1 MPRPLG
7 RGWVFIST
15 LALAKTNYNWAEA
28 RFLFVICI
36 PRPKNRGNRIKMNH
50 AIVSTIT
57 DRCKRCYSCIR
68 ECPAAAIRVID
79 GQAKV
84 IEERCITC
92 GHCVKV
98 CSQDAKQIFS
108 EIDQTYQLL
117 QSGNA
122 IAIIAPSFAAS
133 FPDEY
138 SKIPTAIRKLGFT
151 QVIETAFGA
160 DLIAKDYM
168 EVIKADNDKT
178 VISSACPAVVS
189 FIQKYYVDLIPNL
202 AQVVSPMIALGRY
215 LKNDLDEE
223 VKIVFIGP
231 CIAKKHEAQD
241 DEVAGVIDAVLTFTE
256 LKRMFKEQN
265 IFIDKLEE
273 SDFDG
278 PHAMMGKAYPLAGGL
293 IKTIDVSDDILEK
306 DIIVVEGKKNV
317 LEIINEIANNH
328 INAKFTDI
336 LFCEGC
342 ISGPAIDSKLNYYSR
357 REKVI
362 NYIDEKLPKTDK
374 QVWKSNLYNA
384 RKINLLRTFKIDNQR
399 RPYPTEEK
407 IKEILAQTKKFS
419 VKDELNCGACG
430 YPTCREY
437 AVAIAKDLAEKEMC
451 LPYLLDELKSAYDN
465 LSNTEEQLR
474 VAEKLASIGQLAA
487 GVAHEINNPLGTIL
501 LYASMLKKD
510 LEKIY
515 NDDQRIE
522 DLELIV
528 EEANRCKN
536 IVSNLLN
543 FARQG
548 KLNLTQ
554 FDLIETI
561 REILKPFTFNPAYH
575 QIDFK
580 FDVVEN
586 NYLIVGDEDQLKQVI
601 LNIIKNACDAMNES
615 NIKELKIFVSSDAHN
630 YKIEVSDTGSGIP
643 KENQG
648 KVFTPF
654 FTTKNIGTG
663 TGLGLAISYGIVEMH
678 KGNITFTTEIGK
690 GTTFKVTLPKNQI
703 HKTIVVN

>member
-1 MPRPLG
+1 MP
-7 RGWVFIST
+7 
-15 LALAKTNYNWAEA
+15 LAK
-28 RFLFVICI
+28 
-36 PRPKNRGNRIKMNH
+36 PRMTQSKMNH
-50 AIVSTIT
+50 AIVSTIS

-68 ECPAAAIRVID
+68 ECPAIAIRVID
-79 GQAKV
+79 AQAKV
-84 IEERCITC
+84 IEERCIAC

-108 EIDQTYQLL
+108 EIDTVNELIQT
-117 QSGNA
+117 GKA

-133 FPDEY
+133 FPNDY
-138 SKIPTAIRKLGFT
+138 HKIPAALRKLGFT
-151 QVIETAFGA
+151 QAIETAFGA
-160 DLIAKDYM
+160 DLIANDYM
-168 EVIKADNDKT
+168 DVIKAENGKT
-178 VISSACPAVVS
+178 IISSACPAVVS
-189 FIQKYYVDLIPNL
+189 FIQKYYTELVPNL

-215 LKNDLDEE
+215 LRENIGED

-231 CIAKKHEAQD
+231 CVAKKHEAQD
-241 DEVAGVIDAVLTFTE
+241 NEVSGVIDAVLTFTE
-256 LKRMFKEQN
+256 LKKMFNEQL
-265 IFIDKLEE
+265 IELDKINN
-273 SDFDG
+273 SDFDP
-278 PHAMMGKAYPLAGGL
+278 PHAFMGKAYPLAGGL
-293 IKTIDVSDDILEK
+293 IKTIDVSGDILEK
-306 DIIVVEGKKNV
+306 DIIVVEGKKKV
-317 LEIINEIANNH
+317 IEIIEEIANNN

-342 ISGPAIDSKLNYYSR
+342 ISGPAIDSNLNYYSR

-362 NYIDEKLPKTDK
+362 NYISEKISQTDK

-384 RKINLLRTFKIDNQR
+384 RKLNLLRNFNIDNQR

-407 IKEILAQTKKFS
+407 IKEILAQTKKLS
-419 VKDELNCGACG
+419 LKDELNCGACG

-451 LPYLLDELKSAYDN
+451 LPYLLDELKIAYDN
-465 LSNTEEQLR
+465 LSDTEEQLK

-515 NDDQRIE
+515 NDDQRTE

-536 IVSNLLN
+536 IVANLLN

-548 KLNLTQ
+548 KLNLKE
-554 FDLIETI
+554 FDLTETI
-561 REILKPFTFNPAYH
+561 REVLKPFTVNPIYR

-580 FDVVEN
+580 FEIVEN
-586 NYLIVGDEDQLKQVI
+586 NYDMVGDEDQLKQVFI
-601 LNIIKNACDAMNES
+601 NIIKNACDAINES
-615 NIKELKIFVSSDAHN
+615 SKKELNVYLSINQNNVKVEIA
-630 YKIEVSDTGSGIP
+630 DTGNGII

-654 FTTKNIGTG
+654 FTTKSMGKG
-663 TGLGLAISYGIVEMH
+663 TGLGLAISYGIIKMH
-678 KGNITFTTEIGK
+678 KGNITFVSEIGK
-690 GTTFKVTLPKNQI
+690 GSTFKVVLPKYQAHQTNDAI
-703 HKTIVVN
+703 EGTKAL

>member
-1 MPRPLG
+1 MSG
-7 RGWVFIST
+7 MTS
-15 LALAKTNYNWAEA
+15 N
-28 RFLFVICI
+28 
-36 PRPKNRGNRIKMNH
+36 KMNH

-79 GQAKV
+79 AQAKV
-84 IEERCITC
+84 IEERCIAC

-98 CSQDAKQIFS
+98 CSQDAKQILS
-108 EIDQTYQLL
+108 EVDETYELL
-117 QSGNA
+117 NSNNV
-122 IAIIAPSFAAS
+122 IAIVAPSFAAS
-133 FPDEY
+133 FPGEY
-138 SKIPTAIRKLGFT
+138 KKIPTALRRLGFT
-151 QVIETAFGA
+151 QIIETAFGA
-160 DLIAKDYM
+160 DLIANDYM
-168 EVIKADNDKT
+168 EVIKSDNQKT

-189 FIQKYYVDLIPNL
+189 FIQKYYVDLVPNL

-215 LKNDLDEE
+215 LKKDFGED

-231 CIAKKHEAQD
+231 CVAKKHEAQD
-241 DEVAGVIDAVLTFTE
+241 DDVAGVIDSVLTFTE
-256 LKRMFKEQN
+256 LKEMFQEQN
-265 IFIDKLEE
+265 IIVDQCEE

-278 PHAMMGKAYPLAGGL
+278 PQAMMGKAYPLAGGL
-293 IKTIDVSDDILEK
+293 IKTIDVSGDILEK
-306 DIIVVEGKKNV
+306 DIIVVEGKKKV
-317 LEIINEIANNH
+317 LEIIEEIANNH

-342 ISGPAIDSKLNYYSR
+342 ISGPAIDTKLNYYAR

-362 NYIDEKLPKTDK
+362 NYIDEKINNVDK
-374 QVWKSNLYNA
+374 RVWKSNLYNA
-384 RKINLLRTFKIDNQR
+384 RKLNLHRNFKIDNQR
-399 RPYPTEEK
+399 RPYPSEEK
-407 IKEILAQTKKFS
+407 IKEILAQTKKYTP
-419 VKDELNCGACG
+419 KDELNCGACG

-451 LPYLLDELKSAYDN
+451 LPYVLDELKIAYDN

-501 LYASMLKKD
+501 LYASMLKRD

-515 NDDQRIE
+515 NDDQRTE

-536 IVSNLLN
+536 IVANLLN

-548 KLNLTQ
+548 KLNIKE
-554 FDLIETI
+554 FDLTETL
-561 REILKPFTFNPAYH
+561 REVLKPFTVNPVYR

-580 FDVVEN
+580 YDIVEGD
-586 NYLIVGDEDQLKQVI
+586 YRITGDEEQLKQVFI
-601 LNIIKNACDAMNES
+601 NIIKNACDAMSDNES
-615 NIKELKIFVSSDAHN
+615 EKELKVILSSDLN
-630 YKIEVSDTGSGIP
+630 NVRIEISDTGNGIP
-643 KENQG
+643 KENHG

-654 FTTKNIGTG
+654 FTTKSMGKG
-663 TGLGLAISYGIVEMH
+663 TGLGLAISYGIIKMH
-678 KGNITFTTEIGK
+678 KGNITFTSEIGK
-690 GTTFKVTLPKNQI
+690 GTTFKVVLPKFQVHQTNEGNEGA
-703 HKTIVVN
+703 KAL